1 MIFII
6 YRNRYKQF
14 IEDMIIHHVFLIDGG
29 HLEIY
34 DPLEDYLI

>member
-6 YRNRYKQF
+6 YRYNYKQF
-14 IEDMIIHHVFLIDGG
+14 IENFMIHHVFLIDGG